1 MRVRALLLLL
11 LLTSCSSLQSAPL
24 PIAVIGDSITSD
36 PQSWANIIVAS
47 SQQQLYISAQPG
59 RSIINYQLPRD
70 LSAHPPHY
78 SEIIYF
84 LGSVDI
90 LERVSRFKSTLF
102 LRQHLS
108 FLQER
113 SFKVLVILPPVFI
126 QRKIGSE
133 AFRAMM
139 LAVCI
144 EKGISYADSYEVWD
158 YTNTVD
164 GVHPTTYGHQV
175 LAEFI
180 TKELNIWHSQYV
192 K

>member
-1 MRVRALLLLL
+1 MGMRALFFLL
-11 LLTSCSSLQSAPL
+11 LLTSCTSGLSAK
-24 PIAVIGDSITSD
+24 PIAVIGDSVTSD

-47 SQQQLYISAQPG
+47 NQQQLYISAQPG

-70 LSAHPPHY
+70 LSAYSPHY

-113 SFKVLVILPPVFI
+113 SFRVLVILPPVFI

-139 LAVCI
+139 IAVCI
-144 EKGISYADSYEVWD
+144 EKGISYADSNEVWE

-180 TKELNIWHSQYV
+180 TKELNIWHSQYI